1 MQTITRLGT
10 FDALIENASDSIAE
24 LATYVRNLIIEHHP
38 DTVEVPRLGEKTAA
52 YGFGEKKMSEAYA
65 FLSVH
70 KQHINLG
77 FYHADA
83 IDDPTNILEGNG
95 KRIRHIKIRTQADA
109 DNPAVTA
116 LLKAS
121 IAERRTA
128 LNL

>member
-1 MQTITRLGT
+1 MQSITRLGT
-10 FDALIENASDSIAE
+10 FEELIANAEDSIAE
-24 LATYVRNLIIEHHP
+24 LATYVRNRIIELHA
-38 DTVEVPRLGEKTAA
+38 DVVEVPRLGEKTAA

-70 KQHINLG
+70 KQHVNLG

-83 IDDPTNILEGNG
+83 LEDPTNVLEGNG
-95 KRIRHIKIRTQADA
+95 KRIRHIKIRTQEDA
-109 DNPAVTA
+109 DNPDVTA

-121 IAERRTA
+121 IEERRNK